1 MLASPLKKRAP
12 RTKDSSGRNPQLC
25 GRLGSLFHERESS
38 LVAGSR
44 NQKQRVITDCV
55 S

>member
-1 MLASPLKKRAP
+1 MLASPLKRRAR
-12 RTKDSSGRNPQLC
+12 RTKDSSGPSLQLC

-38 LVAGSR
+38 LMAASR
-44 NQKQRVITDCV
+44 NARVIGNCV